1 MNLLKFRVKDF
12 RAVIDTDWIDCQ
24 QITEFVG
31 SNESGKTTLLMA
43 LMKLMDP
50 HREFQT
56 GSTLKSNVGKMA
68 RIVLK
73 DDVPIDREAELMPDI
88 NERVFI
94 EALFSVDEDLNK
106 LLSVMCKKQYAPIE
120 TLYISK
126 TYGGTYNLDV
136 LDQFD
141 EEDWQ
146 NVITLVLTRLPVFL
160 YFQEVTEVKSDIN
173 LIALAYKLAGY
184 KKTQNLT
191 QRESIYANLLNY
203 LDIWQSNLIKSIQ
216 QAYGDFSQLPEKDVD
231 FDIIFDNV
239 PMFKKRF
246 DIGFSALNE
255 EFKKWWGNSEITI
268 GYEVYKKGV
277 QIKITDANGKQFL
290 LENRSTGFRR
300 FFALFLSF
308 SVSAKQ
314 DFENAILLFDEAGAA
329 LHPLT
334 QRKLAYFFME
344 LGKYTQIMYNTHTSY
359 MLPVSEMNRA
369 RVVYKDSTGH
379 TRLSP
384 ILRINSDRSNEE
396 SLYAVQASL
405 AMHLAESALA
415 GCLPIVVLDEQD
427 MSYLQIIKN
436 VLAAKGRLNTVY
448 ETLIFSTGANG
459 IDAITEVFSADESLP
474 VVLLPSDESSRK
486 IKARLL
492 RGTYKNE
499 KHKVFEISDFMEEA
513 VYTEDIVPS
522 NFVEIFSRVY
532 LREILGDGFEYS
544 NKVPLISQIEE
555 YAKKN
560 GIALPMDYRAAMA
573 KRMKINTMKFYNDVN
588 VPNRYVGI
596 WLKIMKSLLTA

>member
-12 RAVIDTDWIDCQ
+12 RAVIDSDWIDCQ
-24 QITEFVG
+24 QITAFVG
-31 SNESGKTTLLMA
+31 SNESGKTTLLLA

-68 RIVLK
+68 RIILK
-73 DDVPIDREAELMPDI
+73 DDVPIDREAELLPEI
-88 NERVFI
+88 NDRVFI
-94 EALFSVDEDLNK
+94 EAIFSVDEELNK
-106 LLSVMCKKQYAPIE
+106 LLSVMCKKRYTAVE

-126 TYGGTYNLDV
+126 TYGGMYNLDL

-141 EEDWQ
+141 EDDWE
-146 NVITLVLTRLPVFL
+146 NVITLVLSRLPVFL

-173 LIALAYKLAGY
+173 LVALAYKLAGY
-184 KKTQNLT
+184 KKSQNLT

-203 LDIWQSNLIKSIQ
+203 LDIWQSNLIKSLQ

-231 FDIIFDNV
+231 FDIIFNNV
-239 PMFKKRF
+239 PLFRDRF
-246 DIGFSALNE
+246 TRGFQSLNE
-255 EFKKWWGNSEITI
+255 EFRKWWGNNDLTI
-268 GYEVYKKGV
+268 AYEVYKKGV
-277 QIKITDANGKQFL
+277 QIKIVDASGKQYL

-334 QRKLAYFFME
+334 QRKLANFFME
-344 LGKYTQIMYNTHTSY
+344 LGKFTQIMYNTHTSY

-379 TRLSP
+379 TKLSP

-396 SLYAVQASL
+396 SLFAVQASL

-415 GCLPIVVLDEQD
+415 GCLPIVVMDEQD

-436 VLAAKGRLNTVY
+436 VLCAKGRLNTVY

-459 IDAITEVFSADESLP
+459 IDAATEIFSADESLP
-474 VVLLPSDESSRK
+474 VVLLASDENSRR
-486 IKARLL
+486 IKERLL
-492 RGTYKNE
+492 RGTYKHE
-499 KHKVFEISDFMEEA
+499 KHKVFSISDFMDEA
-513 VYTEDIVPS
+513 VYVEDIMPS

-532 LREILGDGFEYS
+532 LRETLGEGFEYS
-544 NKVPLISQIEE
+544 HKVPLISQIEE

-560 GIALPMDYRAAMA
+560 SIKLPVNYRAEMA
-573 KRMKINTMKFYNDVN
+573 RRMKINTMKFYNDVN
-588 VPNRYVGI
+588 IPLRYTQV
-596 WLKIMKSLLTA
+596 WMKMLHSLLTV